1 MKKAKKEL
9 IIVDAY
15 ADKSV
20 LDMIKNLNVRVT
32 LIVKTKTLLTKL
44 DIEKYNK
51 EYYNLEIKYND
62 TFHDRYIIID
72 KKLVYHLGASLNKAG
87 TRTFNI
93 TKLEDKDII
102 KLLINKIEE

>member
-1 MKKAKKEL
+1 
-9 IIVDAY
+9 
-15 ADKSV
+15 
-20 LDMIKNLNVRVT
+20 MIKVLNVKTT
-32 LIVKTKTLLTKL
+32 LIVKPKSLLTEL
-44 DIEKYNK
+44 DINKYNE
-51 EYYNLEIKYND
+51 EYSNLEIKYND

-72 KKLVYHLGASLNKAG
+72 KKLVYHLGASLNKAD